1 MNALT
6 GNYHKAFSCAPSLI
20 VGEETLFQN
29 FSADF
34 PLDLIRQNWGTAWCL
49 AAKEAGKII
58 TGVHPGRQDLSA
70 KIKRWRNS
78 NPW

>member
-34 PLDLIRQNWGTAWCL
+34 PLDLIRQNWGTA
-49 AAKEAGKII
+49 
-58 TGVHPGRQDLSA
+58 
-70 KIKRWRNS
+70 
-78 NPW
+78 